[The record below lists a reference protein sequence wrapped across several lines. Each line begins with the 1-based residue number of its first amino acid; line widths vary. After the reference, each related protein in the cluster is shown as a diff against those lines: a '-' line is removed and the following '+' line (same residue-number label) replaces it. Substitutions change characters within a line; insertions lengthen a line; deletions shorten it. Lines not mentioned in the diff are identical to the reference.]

1 MRKASLRRSQ
11 QLVHCCYVRTVK
23 LEGSESYAYQR
34 DTDKHGDK
42 CAANC
47 RKKRFNKVCGIIIP
61 AEKKKTKSP
70 RTIQAKSNQFHL
82 IIEKVPCRNRKKP
95 VLTVPTSPVHQSQ
108 HALPGLNQLLLLF
121 ASAPAASSSAARL
134 RSSSRHPCPLPTTGV
149 WKFSGLGSMP
159 SFDRPKPH
167 SE

>member
-82 IIEKVPCRNRKKP
+82 IIEK
-95 VLTVPTSPVHQSQ
+95 
-108 HALPGLNQLLLLF
+108 
-121 ASAPAASSSAARL
+121 SA
-134 RSSSRHPCPLPTTGV
+134 
-149 WKFSGLGSMP
+149 M
-159 SFDRPKPH
+159 
-167 SE
+167 